1 MAYHLDKPFVPLRK
15 EGRLPYET
23 RSLQY
28 ALEYGENVIEVHTD
42 AVSQGQRVVITDDVL
57 ATGGTMAAGAK
68 LVEEMGGVVAGLAVI
83 IELPDLDGR
92 ERLSGYDVF
101 SLMQY

>member
-1 MAYHLDKPFVPLRK
+1 M
-15 EGRLPYET
+15 
-23 RSLQY
+23 
-28 ALEYGENVIEVHTD
+28 
-42 AVSQGQRVVITDDVL
+42 ITDDLL

-68 LVEEMGGVVAGLAVI
+68 LVEEMGGVVAGLAAI